1 MTAAALTLVS
11 GYAADRLLG
20 DPASTSFPGL
30 NERYIRIAV
39 RTRDDNALL
48 VNALTDIPV

>member
-20 DPASTSFPGL
+20 DPASASFPGL
-30 NERYIRIAV
+30 NKRYIRIAV

-48 VNALTDIPV
+48 VNALTEIHV

>member
-30 NERYIRIAV
+30 DERHVRIAV
-39 RTRDDNALL
+39 L
-48 VNALTDIPV
+48 NALTEILS

>member
-1 MTAAALTLVS
+1 MTAAAFTLVS

-20 DPASTSFPGL
+20 DPASASFLGL
-30 NERYIRIAV
+30 DERYICIAL

-48 VNALTDIPV
+48 VNALTEIPV